1 MRKMR
6 TPVGGPARIL
16 PSSGRA
22 AVSVLV
28 VTCASGA
35 LFTISALANRDSS
48 VPAAEPGLVSL
59 VRDAQKD
66 VDALGAQVASLK
78 SEVDSYAKPDT
89 AARAPERTASPAL
102 SGRALRGPGVTIT
115 LTDAPT
121 QVIPE
126 GVSVNDLVIHQQDIE
141 DVMNALW
148 ASGAE
153 AMSVQGVRV
162 TGRTVIRCIGNVIL
176 VDGQSFSPP
185 YRISAIGDPDELR
198 TKVDQ
203 DRRIVNYKAYV
214 ALYGL
219 GWDMSVEDEILLP
232 EASTNTVNSYAQ
244 VVD

>member
-1 MRKMR
+1 MRKTR
-6 TPVGGPARIL
+6 TPVGGSARIL

-48 VPAAEPGLVSL
+48 VSAAEPGLVSL

-78 SEVDSYAKPDT
+78 SEVDSYAKPD
-89 AARAPERTASPAL
+89 AAAQPPERTASPAL

-121 QVIPE
+121 QAIPE

>member
-1 MRKMR
+1 
-6 TPVGGPARIL
+6 
-16 PSSGRA
+16 
-22 AVSVLV
+22 
-28 VTCASGA
+28 
-35 LFTISALANRDSS
+35 
-48 VPAAEPGLVSL
+48 
-59 VRDAQKD
+59 
-66 VDALGAQVASLK
+66 
-78 SEVDSYAKPDT
+78 
-89 AARAPERTASPAL
+89 
-102 SGRALRGPGVTIT
+102 
-115 LTDAPT
+115 
-121 QVIPE
+121 
-126 GVSVNDLVIHQQDIE
+126 
-141 DVMNALW
+141 
-148 ASGAE
+148 
-153 AMSVQGVRV
+153 MSVQGVRV

>member
-35 LFTISALANRDSS
+35 LFTISSLANRDSS

-78 SEVDSYAKPDT
+78 SEVDSYAKPD
-89 AARAPERTASPAL
+89 AAAQSPERTASPVL
-102 SGRALRGPGVTIT
+102 SGRAVRGPGVTIT

-198 TKVDQ
+198 TKIDQ

-219 GWDMSVEDEILLP
+219 GWDMSVENEILLP